1 MNFDMSKLDAAER
14 YKLLVNTITPR
25 PVAWVVTED
34 GKGQRNAA
42 PYSFFNAMG
51 SDPALVAIF
60 IGRDDVRTRAG
71 QKDSL
76 RAIRE
81 TGEFTV
87 ALVTESDAEKMVLSA
102 VDAPEGVDELD
113 LLGIATKPATMV
125 TPPLIASAPVTYEC
139 RLWQFI
145 ETTTNAGI
153 VLGEVVAIEIDDR
166 FLGEENGRLRIDA
179 PAMKLVGR
187 AHGAGWY
194 WRGSDQIRIDRKN
207 WPLDE
212 V

>member
-1 MNFDMSKLDAAER
+1 MQFDMSKLDAAER

-25 PVAWVVTED
+25 PIAWVVTQD
-34 GKGQRNAA
+34 AAGNRNAA

-60 IGRDDVRTRAG
+60 MGPDDVRSPSG

-87 ALVTESDAEKMVLSA
+87 ALVSEDDAPKMVRSA
-102 VDAPEGVDELD
+102 TDAPAGVDELA
-113 LLGIATKPATMV
+113 LLDIPTRPASMV

-145 ETTTNAGI
+145 ETTANAGI
-153 VLGEVVAIEIDDR
+153 VLGEVVAMDIDDR
-166 FLGEENGRLRIDA
+166 LLGEENGRLRIDA

-194 WRGSDQIRIDRKN
+194 WRGSDQLRIDRQN
-207 WPLDE
+207 WPLDQT
-212 V
+212 